1 METNSINIQKINISL
16 PVFTTKLS
24 DCEEL
29 NNYLKEVILEEQKK
43 DPNGNESN
51 VKAWHSSW
59 DTHHKSMDYKPI
71 IDLVMSC
78 VEFIAKDF
86 FNCTSK
92 FKLFNFWVMIYEE
105 GEYTVPHTHFPS
117 TFACVYYV
125 DVEEGC
131 SPIVFE
137 NNLEVYPEN
146 GLLVIFPAVL
156 KHEVPPTKGKRIA
169 ISMNIE
175 NDV

>member
-1 METNSINIQKINISL
+1 M
-16 PVFTTKLS
+16 
-24 DCEEL
+24 
-29 NNYLKEVILEEQKK
+29 KEVILEEQRK
-43 DPNGNESN
+43 DPKGNESN

-59 DTHHKSMDYKPI
+59 DTHLQSANYEPI
-71 IDLVMSC
+71 IDLAMSSID
-78 VEFIAKDF
+78 FISNNF
-86 FNCTSK
+86 FKAFNK

-131 SPIVFE
+131 SPLVFE
-137 NNLEVYPEN
+137 DKLEVKPEN
-146 GLLVIFPAVL
+146 GLLVIFPAIL
-156 KHEVPPTKGKRIA
+156 KHEVPPTKGRRIA